1 MPLVPGQ
8 KLGPY
13 EIVAPL
19 GTGGMGEVY
28 RARDPRLGRDVA
40 IKISRERFSDR
51 FEREARAVAALN
63 HPHVCTLF
71 DVGPDYLVM
80 EYVEG
85 KPLRGP
91 LPVKTALQYGVQ
103 TADALH
109 AAHSHGV
116 VHRDLKPANI
126 LIAKSG
132 VKLLDFG
139 LARID
144 ARSAASAAGDLTAT
158 VAEPLTKENTILGTL
173 QYMAPEQL
181 EGKPADA
188 RSDIFAFG
196 LVLYEAISGKPAFT
210 AASQASLIA
219 AILKEEPPALS
230 TLQPLMPA
238 ALERVVRKCMAKDP
252 DARWQSAADLCDELR
267 WISEAPAESAAAPTT
282 GRRKM
287 PGWIVAAVALAI
299 GIAGGMFWQSS
310 RAQAPAVWVA
320 TRMGGPS
327 TALYP
332 RISPDGQMLAFLT
345 NVDGLTQVAVMKA
358 DGSSWTLLSNQKDS
372 GYVADLAWA
381 RDGSKIYFSRYFDR
395 PRGVY
400 SVPLLGGEPRLVR
413 ENAAG
418 GYPLPDGSLILASPS
433 AQGYFQLQRFWPET
447 GREELLPVFFD
458 ATIEYPSA
466 AVFPDGKEI
475 AVFGMCGATREQ
487 AGVARLYAL
496 DLESK
501 KARPLESA
509 AETWQSVERPVAAMP
524 DGKSILTAVYTE
536 NVLEIVK
543 IPRDGSLRRE
553 TLFTVPIPGSA
564 RLSLSAGADGSA
576 YLDSWSRPETLL
588 RFANAGGD
596 PEENA
601 MGNTFGFIALLPG
614 GKFLSVSLSGGKQR
628 LTAGPLGSEP
638 RPFLET
644 QEQSMYPLGVSAHGE
659 IAFLLGVPPDQ
670 HIALATAREGRI
682 LKRFAMQAAGVRNL
696 ALSPDGVT
704 LYYSASGAVWS
715 VPVSESSAPRR
726 LIDGDDVAVDP
737 SGRFL
742 YVKQMSKEPP
752 VLLRVP
758 LSGGANEA
766 IPLPGSL
773 HFTTDPLG
781 TSAVDG
787 QGRVVFEISS
797 PDTFFYRTAVYDPA
811 TRSVRAVPVRFDGD
825 IWSPIWTPDGRI
837 AAVGARFE
845 SSIWRYHPVKRR

>member
-1 MPLVPGQ
+1 MTLSPGD

-13 EIVAPL
+13 EILAPL
-19 GTGGMGEVY
+19 GAGGMGEVY
-28 RARDPRLGRDVA
+28 RARDPRLNRDVA

-71 DVGPDYLVM
+71 DIGPDYLVL

-91 LPVKTALQYGVQ
+91 LPVRTALQYGVQ
-103 TADALH
+103 MADALH

-139 LARID
+139 LARL
-144 ARSAASAAGDLTAT
+144 AERSVAAADQTAT
-158 VAEPLTKENTILGTL
+158 IAEPLTKENTILGTL

-230 TLQPLMPA
+230 THQPHMPA
-238 ALERVVRKCMAKDP
+238 ALDRVVRKCMAKDP

-267 WISEAPAESAAAPTT
+267 WISEASAESAAAPATPT
-282 GRRKM
+282 RRKI
-287 PGWIVAAVALAI
+287 PPWIGAALALAI
-299 GIAGGMFWQSS
+299 GIAGGIFWQSS
-310 RAQAPAVWVA
+310 RASVPAVWVA
-320 TRMGGPS
+320 TRLGGPS
-327 TALYP
+327 TALCP

-345 NVDGLTQVAVMKA
+345 LVNGLSQVAVMKA

-381 RDGSKIYFSRYFDR
+381 PDGSKIYFSRYFDR

-413 ENAAG
+413 DNAAG
-418 GYPLPDGSLILASPS
+418 GYPLPDGSLILAAPA

-458 ATIEYPSA
+458 PTIEYPSSA
-466 AVFPDGKEI
+466 AFPDGKEI
-475 AVFGMCGATREQ
+475 AVFGMYGATREQ

-496 DLESK
+496 DLDSK

-509 AETWQSVERPVAAMP
+509 AETWQSVLRPVAAMP

-536 NVLEIVK
+536 NVLEVVK

-553 TLFTVPIPGSA
+553 TLFAQAILGIG
-564 RLSLSAGADGSA
+564 RLSLSAGADGSV
-576 YLDSWSRPETLL
+576 YLDALTRPETLM
-588 RFANAGGD
+588 RFPYAGGD

-601 MGNTFGFIALLPG
+601 IGNTFGFIGLLPD
-614 GKFLSVSLSGGKQR
+614 GKFLSISLSGGRER
-628 LTAGPLGSEP
+628 LTAGPPGAEP

-644 QEQSMYPLGVSAHGE
+644 QEQSMYPMGISAHGE
-659 IAFLLGVPPDQ
+659 IAFLLGLPPDQ
-670 HIALATAREGRI
+670 HVALATTREGRI
-682 LKRFAMQAAGVRNL
+682 LKRFSIKAAEVRNL
-696 ALSPDGVT
+696 ALSPDGLT
-704 LYYSASGAVWS
+704 LYYAASGAVWS
-715 VPVSESSAPRR
+715 VPVSESSPPRR
-726 LIDGDDVAVDP
+726 LIDGDDVAVAP

-742 YVKQMSKEPP
+742 YVKQMSKGPN
-752 VLLRVP
+752 VLVRVP
-758 LSGGANEA
+758 LSGGENEA
-766 IPLPGSL
+766 IPLPESL
-773 HFTTDPLG
+773 HFTTDPMG
-781 TSAVDG
+781 NSAVDAR
-787 QGRVVFEISS
+787 GRVVFEISS
-797 PDTFFYRTAVYDPA
+797 PDSFFYHTAVYDPT
-811 TRSVRAVPVRFDGD
+811 TRSVRRVPVRFDGD
-825 IWSPIWTPDGRI
+825 IWSPLWTPDGRI
-837 AAVGARFE
+837 AAVGGRFD
-845 SSIWRYHPVKRR
+845 SSIWRYHPAKRR